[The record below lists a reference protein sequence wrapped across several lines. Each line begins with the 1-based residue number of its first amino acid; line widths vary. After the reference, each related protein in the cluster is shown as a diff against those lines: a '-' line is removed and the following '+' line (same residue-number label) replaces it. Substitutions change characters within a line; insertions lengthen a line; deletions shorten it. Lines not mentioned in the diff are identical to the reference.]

1 MVRVRLHRQRGMPLM
16 PDLNLDDVS
25 LLQSHDPSDM
35 LGAIRRLPDQIR
47 EALAFTERRGVHIDR
62 SRARNIVISGL
73 GGSAVGGDL
82 LRAFAANKSPVP
94 IAVNRHYDL
103 PAYVGRDTCLIAVSY
118 SGDTEE
124 TLSAYE
130 QGKRAGAQ
138 IIAITS
144 GGELARRA
152 GEDGYGVLRVPRG
165 LQPRAAVGYLFVPQ
179 VQLLA
184 KAGLLPDLSDEWREA
199 VEVLMELREELAP
212 HIPADRNEA
221 KQAALRLYGKV
232 PIIHSAAGLTE
243 IVSYRWKTQINEN
256 AQALAFSH
264 VYPELNHNEVVGFDL
279 PDDLQERVEVVTLRT
294 ERDHPQIER
303 RIEITTQELLGGHA
317 GLQVAARG
325 RGELAQLFSL
335 ILFGDYVSA
344 YLAFAYGIDPT
355 PVEKIERLKRRLADW

>member
-1 MVRVRLHRQRGMPLM
+1 MVRVRLHRQRGMLLM
-16 PDLNLDDVS
+16 PELNLDDVS
-25 LLQSHDPSDM
+25 LLQIHDPSDM

-47 EALAFTERRGVHIDR
+47 EALAFTERRGVHVDR
-62 SRARNIVISGL
+62 GRAQAVVISGL

-82 LRAFAANKSPVP
+82 LRAFAADKCPVP

-103 PAYVGRDTCLIAVSY
+103 PAY
-118 SGDTEE
+118 SGNTEE

-152 GEDGYGVLRVPRG
+152 GEDGFGVLRVPRG

-184 KAGLLPDLSDEWREA
+184 KAGLLPDLSEEWREA

-212 HIPADRNEA
+212 HIPSDRNEA

-232 PIIHSAAGLTE
+232 PVIHSAAGLTE

-279 PDDLQERVEVVTLRT
+279 PDDLQERVEVITLRS
-294 ERDHPQIER
+294 ERHHPQIER
-303 RIEITTQELLGGHA
+303 RIEITTEELLGEPR

-344 YLAFAYGIDPT
+344 YLALAYGIDPT